1 MAGDTQQAKPAWSP
15 RLRKAR
21 IARLYER
28 CGQGIPDEEL
38 IDDVGFSLLARCES
52 ILRASSRSCPACGSA
67 PDWADGEISCPSC
80 GWRCTHQAYRKS
92 IKYKHLFAG
101 GMRPF
106 LEAFVKE
113 FPAARDH
120 RQRLILIDTLIHR
133 YHWEADDGSGGGK
146 CGACC
151 LIEGKLKN
159 IMPFLD
165 GLSYGDRAPPEVQ
178 ATRARWRRKWRAR
191 QNAAESPPAG

>member
-1 MAGDTQQAKPAWSP
+1 VAGDVERPKPTWSP

-28 CGQGIPDEEL
+28 CGQGILAPEL
-38 IDDVGFSLLARCES
+38 IDDVGFSLLARAES
-52 ILRASSRSCPACGSA
+52 ILRASSRLCPQCGAA
-67 PDWADGEISCPSC
+67 PEWADGTITCPSC
-80 GWRCTHQAYRKS
+80 SWRSTHEAYRKS

-101 GMRPF
+101 GMKVL
-106 LEAFVKE
+106 LEEFVKD

-120 RQRLILIDTLIHR
+120 RRRLILIDTLLHR
-133 YHWEADDGSGGGK
+133 YHWEAADGSGGGK

-165 GLSYGDRAPPEVQ
+165 ALSYGGRAPPEVE
-178 ATRARWRRKWRAR
+178 ATRERWRRKYRG
-191 QNAAESPPAG
+191 SSGPPEEGAP

>member
-1 MAGDTQQAKPAWSP
+1 VASDAEQHVPNWAY
-15 RLRKAR
+15 RLRKAQ
-21 IARLYER
+21 IARLYKR
-28 CGQGIPDEEL
+28 CAQGILDEEL

-52 ILRASSRSCPACGSA
+52 ILRASSRLCPACGAA
-67 PDWADGEISCPSC
+67 PERADGTITCPKC
-80 GWRCTHQAYRKS
+80 GWQSTHQAYRKS

-106 LEAFVKE
+106 LEAFVE
-113 FPAARDH
+113 DFPAATDH

-165 GLSYGDRAPPEVQ
+165 GLSYGDRTPPEVQ
-178 ATRARWRRKWRAR
+178 ATRERWRGKWRAR
-191 QNAAESPPAG
+191 RNALDAPPSA